1 MVQNRA
7 VGIVLLVVIL
17 AALLIL
23 GCWFFKK
30 RSGYKIIR
38 VRLFPAYFQYF
49 LGCKLSFPP
58 FVKTL
63 CSFLC
68 AFLVPFYF
76 FTTNPKS
83 VSFQS
88 PRPGSPSH
96 TEGQYSEA
104 GPSAEN
110 KMALTDFGS
119 FRPVVRHRK
128 LPHGCLDRASIVSVV
143 VFLSGA
149 KLLLRY
155 RNRLIKGI
163 GFMVNRRGR
172 IR

>member
-68 AFLVPFYF
+68 AFFVPFSKS
-76 FTTNPKS
+76 KS

-88 PRPGSPSH
+88 PRAGSPSH

-128 LPHGCLDRASIVSVV
+128 LPHGCLDRASIVCVV

-155 RNRLIKGI
+155 RNSLIEGI
-163 GFMVNRRGR
+163 GFMVNRRG
-172 IR
+172 